1 MAMADIIPQL
11 GDKELGNLH
20 ANALRLE
27 GTGAPAQQKAAA
39 EMLPLI
45 TAELEARE
53 ARKPTPVAKARKT
66 AVKKTAAKKKTAAAA
81 DADAS

>member
-20 ANALRLE
+20 ANAMRLE
-27 GTGAPAQQKAAA
+27 STGAPAQQKAAA

-53 ARKPTPVAKARKT
+53 ARKPKPAPRA
-66 AVKKTAAKKKTAAAA
+66 KKTAAKKTTAKKAASA
-81 DADAS
+81 E

>member
-1 MAMADIIPQL
+1 MAMAEMIPSLDDKQL
-11 GDKELGNLH
+11 QTLH

-27 GTGAPAQQKAAA
+27 GSGAPAQQKAAA

-53 ARKPTPVAKARKT
+53 ARKPKPAAKVRKPR
-66 AVKKTAAKKKTAAAA
+66 AKKTATAKTPAA
-81 DADAS
+81 

>member
-27 GTGAPAQQKAAA
+27 GSGAPAQQKAAT

-53 ARKPTPVAKARKT
+53 ARKPKPVKKTAAKKT
-66 AVKKTAAKKKTAAAA
+66 AVKKTAAKKKTAAVEA
-81 DADAS
+81 

>member
-1 MAMADIIPQL
+1 MTMAELIPTLDDQQ
-11 GDKELGNLH
+11 LGNLH

-27 GTGAPAQQKAAA
+27 GAGAPGQQKAAA

-53 ARKPTPVAKARKT
+53 ARKPKPVRKT
-66 AVKKTAAKKKTAAAA
+66 AKKKTATAKTAAA
-81 DADAS
+81 KTPAA